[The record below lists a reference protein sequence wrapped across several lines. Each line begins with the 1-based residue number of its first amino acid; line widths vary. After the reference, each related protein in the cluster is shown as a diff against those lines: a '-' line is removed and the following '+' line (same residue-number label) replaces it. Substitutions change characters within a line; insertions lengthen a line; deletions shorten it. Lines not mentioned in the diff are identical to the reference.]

1 MEALLEQYARY
12 VGLTLE
18 AIAVLMIAIGSI
30 EALIGVVRVLVRSNN
45 ASNHDKRRVWLL
57 YTRWLVAALTFQ
69 LAADIVHTSFA
80 GTWNDV
86 GRLAAIAVIRTFL
99 TYFLDRDMERTR
111 ELQIA
116 DSEATAR

>member
-30 EALIGVVRVLVRSNN
+30 EALIGVVRVLVRSN

-57 YTRWLVAALTFQ
+57 YTRWPVVALT
-69 LAADIVHTSFA
+69 LSA
-80 GTWNDV
+80 GV
-86 GRLAAIAVIRTFL
+86 RQQR
-99 TYFLDRDMERTR
+99 
-111 ELQIA
+111 
-116 DSEATAR
+116 